1 VAEPNAWEKQEQ
13 SNKRAY
19 QRENVARARQQKAD
33 AEEDIFIKILLGFTI
48 GVPLALIIFAFVFV
62 IADSI
67 GHANGI
73 HQGTVTEKVYTAGH
87 WPQWCIDSYG
97 INNVENSCAGQYEQ
111 PSWKLTITKG
121 EDENTFNVTEGQF
134 NRTAEGATATFDKD
148 DNLMENQ

>member
-1 VAEPNAWEKQEQ
+1 MAEPNAWEKQEQ

-134 NRTAEGATATFDKD
+134 NRTAEGVTATFDKD

>member
-1 VAEPNAWEKQEQ
+1 MAEQTNLKPKREDWEEEWAREDR
-13 SNKRAY
+13 RA
-19 QRENVARARQQKAD
+19 NNFVLAVISICLLPLFLAIAFMF
-33 AEEDIFIKILLGFTI
+33 AEG
-48 GVPLALIIFAFVFV
+48 
-62 IADSI
+62 I
-67 GHANGI
+67 GHVNGI

-97 INNVENSCAGQYEQ
+97 INNVEGSCAGQYEQ

>member
-1 VAEPNAWEKQEQ
+1 MAEPNAWEKQEQ